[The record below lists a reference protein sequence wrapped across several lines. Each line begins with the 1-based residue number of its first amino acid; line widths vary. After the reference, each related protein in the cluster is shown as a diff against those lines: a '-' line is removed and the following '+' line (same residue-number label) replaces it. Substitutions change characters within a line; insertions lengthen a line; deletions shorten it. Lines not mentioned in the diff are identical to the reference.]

1 MSQHHHDH
9 SDGGAPHGTLKDY
22 VIGFV
27 LAVILTVIPFWLVMG
42 DVLESRAATVGWILA
57 FAVVQVIVHVVYF
70 LHMKPNTEGGWSMM
84 ALLFTILTL
93 VIAVAGSI
101 WVMRNL
107 EEHMMPHGM
116 NAPAFVPP
124 SISDLNA
131 PK

>member
-1 MSQHHHDH
+1 MSQANHDH

-42 DVLESRAATVGWILA
+42 DVLESRTATIGWILA

-84 ALLFTILTL
+84 ALIFTIITL
-93 VIAVAGSI
+93 VIALVGSI

-116 NAPAFVPP
+116 SNPAFAPP
-124 SISDLNA
+124 SMSDLST
-131 PK
+131 K